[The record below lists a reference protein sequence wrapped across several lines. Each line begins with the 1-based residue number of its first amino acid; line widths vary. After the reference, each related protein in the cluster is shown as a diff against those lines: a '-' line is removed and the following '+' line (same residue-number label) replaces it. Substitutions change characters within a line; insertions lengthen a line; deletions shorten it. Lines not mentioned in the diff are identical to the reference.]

1 VDGVAGAGGA
11 EAGAVPGAGCER
23 STMMKRRM
31 LMVLLAIGTVGG
43 YASGFAHMHACHRAR
58 TAAFEHHVAEVC
70 VDAANHGT
78 KGATVE

>member
-1 VDGVAGAGGA
+1 M
-11 EAGAVPGAGCER
+11 R
-23 STMMKRRM
+23 RRM

-70 VDAANHGT
+70 VDAANHGGT
-78 KGATVE
+78 KGAAVE